1 MVLGFVL
8 AMFLIIGCSAAELNQ
23 SLSDVTGQN
32 IRVIRSYPINKF
44 TAFSGNTVYTY
55 SQNSKGGSSC
65 EIFFEVNK
73 QNTIILTSY
82 RGEACNSFY
91 DSTLKPGQTH

>member
-1 MVLGFVL
+1 MKKSTLVL
-8 AMFLIIGCSAAELNQ
+8 AIFLIIGCSASRLDQ

-32 IRVIRSYPINKF
+32 IRVIRSYPTNKF

-55 SQNSKGGSSC
+55 SQNSGGSSC

-73 QNTIILTSY
+73 QNIIILTSY
-82 RGEACNSFY
+82 KGEACNSFY
-91 DSTLKPGQTH
+91 NSILKPKS